1 MKENIFKVLAILIV
15 MLAIFGGVCICVE
28 QHNTYK
34 ALTTETTRP
43 ATENYREESEGKQLL
58 TKDNGM
64 CEIAFTT
71 DENYLEVYNAL
82 RELAIMHD
90 LEEFKDPWVDECIIE
105 ELNANYNKTVTSLH
119 VTWVCNTFSQWRK
132 IRKN

>member
-15 MLAIFGGVCICVE
+15 MLAIFGGVYVCVE

-34 ALTTETTRP
+34 ALTTGTTRP
-43 ATENYREESEGKQLL
+43 ALKNYQEESEGKQLL

-64 CEIAFTT
+64 CKIVFTT

-90 LEEFKDPWVDECIIE
+90 LEEFKDPCVNECIIE

>member
-43 ATENYREESEGKQLL
+43 ALENYQEESEGKQLL

-64 CEIAFTT
+64 CEIVFTT
-71 DENYLEVYNAL
+71 DENYLEVYDAL

-90 LEEFKDPWVDECIIE
+90 LEEFKDPQADKCIID
-105 ELNANYNKTVTSLH
+105 ELKANYNKTVTSLH
-119 VTWVCNTFSQWRK
+119 VTWVCSTFSEWRK
-132 IRKN
+132 I